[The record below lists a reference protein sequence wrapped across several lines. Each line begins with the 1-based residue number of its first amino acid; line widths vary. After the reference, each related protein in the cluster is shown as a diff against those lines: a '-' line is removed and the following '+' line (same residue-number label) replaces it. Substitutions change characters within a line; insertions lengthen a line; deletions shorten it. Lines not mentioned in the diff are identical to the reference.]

1 MPGLGPQFSE
11 ELRAWAAAPRRRAVS
26 VGPSGRSADT
36 AVEGLWGGRPEAP
49 SPEGCEVA
57 MGYLAG
63 SMGERF
69 LAEPLS
75 MAFPFALYPKSQ
87 RIMHPND
94 YDVSLAG

>member
-1 MPGLGPQFSE
+1 MPGLGPQLSK
-11 ELRAWAAAPRRRAVS
+11 ELRARAGAPRRRAVS

-36 AVEGLWGGRPEAP
+36 AVEWVWGGRPEAP

-63 SMGERF
+63 SVGERF

-75 MAFPFALYPKSQ
+75 MGFPFALYPKFQ

-94 YDVSLAG
+94 YDVSLA